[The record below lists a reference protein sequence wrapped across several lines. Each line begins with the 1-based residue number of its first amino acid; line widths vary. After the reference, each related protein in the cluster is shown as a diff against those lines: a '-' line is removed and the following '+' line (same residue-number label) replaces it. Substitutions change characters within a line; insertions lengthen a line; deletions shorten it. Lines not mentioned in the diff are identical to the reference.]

1 MSWNGLPLPDSVDLP
16 DDIKS
21 PVRGGSLLWEKAQIG
36 WHLRES
42 LPEFEDREPDEQLW
56 LIATWRSLAK
66 IGAIEALETWRKR
79 SK

>member
-1 MSWNGLPLPDSVDLP
+1 M
-16 DDIKS
+16 
-21 PVRGGSLLWEKAQIG
+21 WEKAQIG

-66 IGAIEALETWRKR
+66 ISAIEALETWRKR